1 MGDFNAH
8 HRLWNCPDTDE
19 NGERLLEETE
29 EKELY
34 IINIHTLSRQGNIN
48 QRNTNLDL
56 VIGSLEMVYKLNCYQ
71 LDDTWGSHHY
81 PIETILD
88 ETVSTYKK
96 RTNRLSTKKTDWV
109 KYKNILQ
116 QKDENI
122 KNLQINEDS
131 WKVIYEKLA
140 NELKRTVTLATRG
153 TSVKKNN

>member
-71 LDDTWGSHHY
+71 LDDTWGLHHY
-81 PIETILD
+81 PIEIILD

-96 RTNRLSTKKTDWV
+96 RTNRLSTKKDRLRNIRISYN
-109 KYKNILQ
+109 KKMKILKIYKSMKTTGKWYMRN
-116 QKDENI
+116 
-122 KNLQINEDS
+122 
-131 WKVIYEKLA
+131 
-140 NELKRTVTLATRG
+140 
-153 TSVKKNN
+153 

>member
-1 MGDFNAH
+1 M
-8 HRLWNCPDTDE
+8 
-19 NGERLLEETE
+19 EETE

-56 VIGSLEMVYKLNCYQ
+56 VIESLEIVYKLNCYQ
-71 LDDTWGSHHY
+71 LDDTCGSHHY
-81 PIETILD
+81 PIKTILD

-96 RTNRLSTKKTDWV
+96 RTNRLSTKKTGCV

-122 KNLQINEDS
+122 KNLQINEDN
-131 WKVIYEKLA
+131 WEVIYEKLA
-140 NELKRTVTLATRG
+140 NELKITVTLATRG
-153 TSVKKNN
+153 TSVKKII